1 MEVVGSVD
9 EKFDNCAEASSG
21 MLGSG
26 CLVPLLSS
34 FRRFRR
40 RCGSS
45 SELASVATVADDV
58 VADDVVADDVVADEL
73 LGVWDVKLR
82 FLPVLAGAKEDR
94 KLPFEIGLTYNR
106 LAEKYDL

>member
-58 VADDVVADDVVADEL
+58 VADEL